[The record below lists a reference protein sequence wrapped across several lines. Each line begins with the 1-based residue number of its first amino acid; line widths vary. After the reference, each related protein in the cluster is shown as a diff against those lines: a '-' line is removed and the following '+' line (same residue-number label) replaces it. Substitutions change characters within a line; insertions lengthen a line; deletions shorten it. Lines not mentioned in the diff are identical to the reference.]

1 MEIVLD
7 ILFAAVVFGALATTP
22 LLMWFAAAWLLN
34 DRRRALAD
42 RSAR

>member
-1 MEIVLD
+1 VEIVLD

-22 LLMWFAAAWLLN
+22 LLMWFGAAWLLN
-34 DRRRALAD
+34 DRRRAPSD